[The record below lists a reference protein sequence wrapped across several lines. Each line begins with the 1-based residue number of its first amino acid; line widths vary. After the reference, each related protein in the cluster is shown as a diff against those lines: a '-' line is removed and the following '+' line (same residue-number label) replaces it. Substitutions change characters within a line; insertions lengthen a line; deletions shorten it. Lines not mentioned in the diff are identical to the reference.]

1 MKLCKK
7 KYRAITKNG
16 IKGVKKI
23 YHKIDAK
30 ILQFELESIEFKFGM
45 WITKKEFGQRLNDTN
60 PLPKGQFYMSVR
72 IVAKD
77 IEVTEKIARRL
88 IKQFT
93 KLEIIRLISTSK
105 SPKQG
110 SIYEYVVQVE
120 EDTKKGTVEDTVK
133 TQLGHSKNE
142 ETSDFKEGKGHSKD
156 TVEGTIEGTSKNKI
170 KIKENNIYI
179 SKDILVPKDLEPIA
193 QKWNSLNLSK
203 INSIKNK
210 RLKML
215 RARIRDYGMDNVL
228 KAIDNISKS
237 NFLQGQNNKNWTI
250 TFDWFI
256 KPNNFD
262 KVLDG
267 NYNNKVVPN
276 KSSFNSSYD

>member
-1 MKLCKK
+1 M
-7 KYRAITKNG
+7 NN
-16 IKGVKKI
+16 
-23 YHKIDAK
+23 YHKIDSR

-45 WITKKEFGQRLNDTN
+45 WITKKEFGQRLNDTK

-72 IVAKD
+72 VVAKD

-156 TVEGTIEGTSKNKI
+156 TVEGTIEGTSKNKN
-170 KIKENNIYI
+170 KIKENIYSENMANAI
-179 SKDILVPKDLEPIA
+179 KRYPGKKIKSVRDRKLPKLIKQYGEEQIIRCIDRYLEECKSKDKQYILNESTFWNERYIDYLDENYLDKQEPT
-193 QKWNSLNLSK
+193 KT
-203 INSIKNK
+203 IN
-210 RLKML
+210 REGLKM
-215 RARIRDYGMDNVL
+215 
-228 KAIDNISKS
+228 K
-237 NFLQGQNNKNWTI
+237 F
-250 TFDWFI
+250 
-256 KPNNFD
+256 
-262 KVLDG
+262 
-267 NYNNKVVPN
+267 
-276 KSSFNSSYD
+276 YDL